1 MHVQKVGN
9 WRDRGVDRSRIG
21 TTIEDPFID
30 YARLAQS
37 MGMLGIGPIEDPK
50 DLAPAL
56 KRAIE
61 VVKSGDPVLI
71 DVVSAPR

>member
-1 MHVQKVGN
+1 VQKVGN

-30 YARLAQS
+30 YAKLAQS

-56 KRAIE
+56 KRAIGI
-61 VVKSGDPVLI
+61 VKSGDPVLI